1 MAVRFDLAGRVAL
14 VTGASGALGGHFA
27 RALAEHGAAVVLAAR
42 RLDRLAERAAALTA
56 AGLKALAVPLDVTRA
71 DSIARALDQAAAHF
85 GRPVDV
91 LVNNSGVAVHKPI
104 FDHAE
109 ADWAAVMDVNL
120 KGAWMLSLEC
130 ARRLAAAK
138 RRGAIVNIASIL
150 GVTRNS
156 SMVHEYAA
164 SKAALAQLTRSMAVE
179 LARHDIRVNALAP
192 GYLATEIND
201 AFLASEAGEALRK
214 RIPQR
219 RFGSAADLEAAL
231 LLLASD
237 AGAYITGTV
246 LVVDGGLS
254 VASI

>member
-1 MAVRFDLAGRVAL
+1 MTVRFDLTGRLAL

-42 RLDRLAERAAALTA
+42 RVERLAERAAALAKTGA
-56 AGLKALAVPLDVTRA
+56 LALAVPLDVTQA
-71 DSIARALDQAAAHF
+71 ASIAAALDAAAARF
-85 GRPVDV
+85 GRPVDL

-104 FDHAE
+104 FDHDE
-109 ADWAAVMDVNL
+109 ADWTQVMDVNA

-138 RRGAIVNIASIL
+138 RPGAIVNIASVL

-156 SMVHEYAA
+156 AMVHEYAA

-219 RFGSAADLEAAL
+219 RFGTVADLEAAL

-237 AGAYITGTV
+237 AGAYITGAV